1 MSSLVVLL
9 AALIVLGLV
18 WMVVRGRKAANQASG
33 KSKPKTMD
41 AVDTVTGWPPDAT
54 RLMTTEERRAYIL
67 LRQALPNHMILA
79 QVPLARFIKVPTR
92 NSYAEWM
99 RRAGQLCADML
110 VCDASS
116 KVIAVIDVRRPE
128 IEESDRGHKRHARM
142 DRVLKAAGIQ
152 VMVWRE
158 DRLPAVS
165 AVREQFLKIQ
175 QPAQASAAAGGTKPG
190 MPTKPSDLAPTLD
203 AEVDDDT
210 PQQDPPP
217 STWYDDL
224 ESAPMP
230 LSAQSVTSKHW
241 GR

>member
-18 WMVVRGRKAANQASG
+18 WMLMRGRSAANQASG

-79 QVPLARFIKVPTR
+79 QVPLSRFIKVPTR

-116 KVIAVIDVRRPE
+116 KVIAVIDIRRPE
-128 IEESDRGHKRHARM
+128 IEESDRSHKRHARM

-165 AVREQFLKIQ
+165 AVREQFLKMQ
-175 QPAQASAAAGGTKPG
+175 QPSAGAGSAK
-190 MPTKPSDLAPTLD
+190 PTKPSDLAPTLD